1 MGRFY
6 ISFCG
11 KRKNSMKMTGK
22 AKKNYYSI
30 DITGKT
36 FGRLAALYPTAKRSK
51 GGTVIWHCRCSCGTE
66 VDVSYNDLV
75 YTNLKSCGCQKKE
88 HDAALHGYLTHAGGT
103 SIDMVRSR
111 KIPADNTSGYKGV
124 YRIRGKYTAKIVF
137 QKKQYHL
144 GSYETA
150 AEAAA
155 ARREAEK
162 LLFEGTADYYERWK
176 ARAEEDPDWASANP
190 IRIQVEKRE
199 EGQLQVR
206 FMPELD
212 G

>member
-111 KIPADNTSGYKGV
+111 KIH
-124 YRIRGKYTAKIVF
+124 GKYIVKIVF
-137 QKKQYHL
+137 QKKQHQ
-144 GSYETA
+144 TV
-150 AEAAA
+150 
-155 ARREAEK
+155 
-162 LLFEGTADYYERWK
+162 W
-176 ARAEEDPDWASANP
+176 
-190 IRIQVEKRE
+190 
-199 EGQLQVR
+199 VR
-206 FMPELD
+206 TGGCCVFLS
-212 G
+212 

>member
-1 MGRFY
+1 ME
-6 ISFCG
+6 
-11 KRKNSMKMTGK
+11 MTGK

-30 DITGKT
+30 DISNKT
-36 FGRLAALYPTAKRSK
+36 FGRLTALYPTAKRSK
-51 GGTVIWHCRCSCGTE
+51 HGTVIWHCRCSCGTE